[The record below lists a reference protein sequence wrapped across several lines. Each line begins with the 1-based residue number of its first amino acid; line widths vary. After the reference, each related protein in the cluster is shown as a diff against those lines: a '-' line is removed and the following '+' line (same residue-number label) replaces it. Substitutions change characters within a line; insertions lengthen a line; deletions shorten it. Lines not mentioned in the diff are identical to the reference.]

1 MKMNIKLIQI
11 ESLRSQINALKKANE
26 MMHEQWTSLT
36 NESGWSWLSE
46 AVVKKLTINNDPWMW
61 NGTIKPL
68 FAQYYVMLNL
78 EMIKELER
86 QIKKLEEQDEQ
97 SSSKA

>member
-1 MKMNIKLIQI
+1 MKMNIKLLQI
-11 ESLRSQINALKKANE
+11 ESLRNQINALKKANE
-26 MMHEQWTSLT
+26 IMHEQWASLT
-36 NESGWSWLSE
+36 NEPGWSWLSE
-46 AVVKKLTINNDPWMW
+46 AAVKKLTIDNDAWRW

>member
-1 MKMNIKLIQI
+1 MKMDIKLLQI
-11 ESLRSQINALKKANE
+11 ESLRGQINALKKANE

>member
-11 ESLRSQINALKKANE
+11 ESLRSQISALKKANE

-97 SSSKA
+97 SSS

>member
-1 MKMNIKLIQI
+1 
-11 ESLRSQINALKKANE
+11 

>member
-1 MKMNIKLIQI
+1 MKIDIKLLQI
-11 ESLRSQINALKKANE
+11 ESLRNQINALKKANE

>member
-1 MKMNIKLIQI
+1 MKMNIKLLQI
-11 ESLRSQINALKKANE
+11 ESLRGQINALKKANE
-26 MMHEQWTSLT
+26 MMHDQWTSLT
-36 NESGWSWLSE
+36 NEAGWSWLSE
-46 AVVKKLTINNDPWMW
+46 AVVKKLTTNNDPWMW

-68 FAQYYVMLNL
+68 FSQYYIMLNL

-97 SSSKA
+97 PGS

>member
-1 MKMNIKLIQI
+1 MNIKLLQI
-11 ESLRSQINALKKANE
+11 ESLHSQINALKKANE
-26 MMHEQWTSLT
+26 MMHEQWASLT
-36 NESGWSWLSE
+36 NEAGWSWLSE
-46 AVVKKLTINNDPWMW
+46 SSVKKLTDGNDPWKW

-86 QIKKLEEQDEQ
+86 HIKKLEEQDE
-97 SSSKA
+97 

>member
-1 MKMNIKLIQI
+1 MKMDIKLLQI
-11 ESLRSQINALKKANE
+11 ESMRNQINALKKANE

>member
-1 MKMNIKLIQI
+1 MNINTKELQI
-11 ESLRSQINALKKANE
+11 GALNFQINALKKANE
-26 MMHEQWTSLT
+26 MMHEQWASLT
-36 NESGWSWLSE
+36 NEPGWSWLSE
-46 AVVKKLTINNDPWMW
+46 AAVKKRTIDNDSWRW

-86 QIKKLEEQDEQ
+86 QIKKLEEQDE
-97 SSSKA
+97 

>member
-1 MKMNIKLIQI
+1 MKMNIKLLQI
-11 ESLRSQINALKKANE
+11 ESLRSQISALKKANE

-97 SSSKA
+97 SSS

>member
-1 MKMNIKLIQI
+1 MKMDIKLLQI
-11 ESLRSQINALKKANE
+11 ESLHNQINALKKANE

>member
-1 MKMNIKLIQI
+1 MKMNIKLLQI
-11 ESLRSQINALKKANE
+11 ESLRNQINALKKANE

-68 FAQYYVMLNL
+68 FAQYYVMLNI

-97 SSSKA
+97 SSGKA